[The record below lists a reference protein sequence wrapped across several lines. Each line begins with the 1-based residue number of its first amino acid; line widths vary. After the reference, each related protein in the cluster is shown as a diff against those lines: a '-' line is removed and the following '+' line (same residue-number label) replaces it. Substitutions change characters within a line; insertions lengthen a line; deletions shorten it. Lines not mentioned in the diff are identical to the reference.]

1 MITLSAH
8 SFDLRFQVRDT
19 LIHVRVAP
27 RSLLSELSF
36 KLLKL
41 FLKRVALLLETLDFA
56 SASLKLVRDGLGKGV
71 LDFTLLT
78 LLLLFA
84 FKRIQL
90 LASLSDFKPELCFRL
105 RRRAL
110 ESLIELLY
118 RRFVTFRNFF

>member
-1 MITLSAH
+1 M
-8 SFDLRFQVRDT
+8 RFQVEDM
-19 LIHVRVAP
+19 LFHVRAAP
-27 RSLLSELSF
+27 LSLRSELRF
-36 KLLKL
+36 KFLKL

-56 SASLKLVRDGLGKGV
+56 SASLELVRDRLGKGV
-71 LDFTLLT
+71 LNYTLLT

-118 RRFVTFRNFF
+118 RRFVTFGNLF